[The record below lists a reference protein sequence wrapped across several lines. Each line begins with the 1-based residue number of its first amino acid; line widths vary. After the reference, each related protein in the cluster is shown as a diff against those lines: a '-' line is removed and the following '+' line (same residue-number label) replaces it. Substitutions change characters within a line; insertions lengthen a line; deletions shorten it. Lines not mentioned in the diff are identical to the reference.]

1 MSLRSASRGTNQK
14 LLLESQIDQIGVRHL
29 EELEMIRTELEEK
42 AVSEYPALKD
52 WLVEQLSRIETNI
65 ETDILDF
72 SQEFENSKL
81 KKLLSLLKAFKVT
94 NRKLTGFDIGKFG
107 QNNFQEVALK
117 KIDQIVDILD
127 GISDQVYPM

>member
-1 MSLRSASRGTNQK
+1 MSLRSASRRTNQK
-14 LLLESQIDQIGVRHL
+14 LLLESQIDQIGVKHL

-42 AVSEYPALKD
+42 ASTEDLALKD

-127 GISDQVYPM
+127 GMSDQVYPM

>member
-1 MSLRSASRGTNQK
+1 MSLRSSSRGTNQK

-42 AVSEYPALKD
+42 AGTGDLALKD

-72 SQEFENSKL
+72 SQEFENNKL

>member
-1 MSLRSASRGTNQK
+1 MSLRSASRRTNQK
-14 LLLESQIDQIGVRHL
+14 LLLESQIDQIGVKHL

-42 AVSEYPALKD
+42 AGTGDLALKD

-72 SQEFENSKL
+72 SQEFENNKL

-107 QNNFQEVALK
+107 QHNFQQVALK

-127 GISDQVYPM
+127 GMSSQT

>member
-1 MSLRSASRGTNQK
+1 MSLRSASRRTNQK
-14 LLLESQIDQIGVRHL
+14 LLLESQIDQIGVKHL

-42 AVSEYPALKD
+42 AGTGDLVLKD

-72 SQEFENSKL
+72 SQEFENNKL

-127 GISDQVYPM
+127 GMSDQVYPM